1 MKTIREIMPPSFLTL
16 VQKTDTVSAAVR
28 AMSEHNV
35 GIVAVLDGAA
45 LVGVFSERD
54 VVRRVVD
61 RGLESASTA
70 VEQVMTT
77 DVVFGDINEDCQ
89 MAMLKMDRANIRHL
103 PIVSGGQ
110 VVSML
115 SIRDLM
121 RAELTDAGVELEY
134 LRAYLYQVPPG
145 VSPALR

>member
-1 MKTIREIMPPSFLTL
+1 MRRWRCGLRRTGCLRSGAPGSSLGQPSPCRRARRFSSLRCHMKTIREIMRPSFLTL
-16 VQKTDTVSAAVR
+16 VQKTDSVSAAVR

-35 GIVAVLDGAA
+35 GIVAVLDGSA

-61 RGLESASTA
+61 RGLESARTA

-89 MAMLKMDRANIRHL
+89 LAMLKM
-103 PIVSGGQ
+103 
-110 VVSML
+110 
-115 SIRDLM
+115 
-121 RAELTDAGVELEY
+121 
-134 LRAYLYQVPPG
+134 
-145 VSPALR
+145 